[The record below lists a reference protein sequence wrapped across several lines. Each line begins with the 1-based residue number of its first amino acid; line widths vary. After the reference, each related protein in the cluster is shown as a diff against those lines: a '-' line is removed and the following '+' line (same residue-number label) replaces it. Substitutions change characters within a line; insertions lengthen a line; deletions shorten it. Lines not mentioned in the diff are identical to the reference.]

1 MVTIASNISSLNA
14 QRKLAETTGKL
25 SSIFERLS
33 SGQRINRAIDDSAG
47 LAVAS
52 GLDLDRLIFSRG
64 VRNLNDGLSAL
75 SIAESAIDSLGQIV
89 TRLQEIAEQAANGV
103 YSTTQRASLNAEAQS
118 LSEEYFRISKNT
130 EFNGR
135 NLLDGTLGELRL
147 QCGYEANGSIAA
159 GLGGAMGTGSFE
171 SPGSFAVGDAPNC
184 VKLADLNGDGSLD
197 AITAD
202 ITSNTVSVLLGQ
214 GDGGFEVADSY
225 STGTSPASVVLGD
238 LNGDGIL
245 DMATANSGD
254 INTTVLLGRGDG
266 TFDDG
271 GSYSTGLFPSSAAL
285 GDLNGDGNLD
295 LLVTNAWDDNVN
307 VLLGNGD
314 GSFNDRSSF
323 SIGLAN
329 CKATSLGDLN
339 GDGILDLAVADYMAM
354 KFGVFMGNGD
364 GTFKSGTTYATG
376 LGPISLALGDLNGDE
391 ILDAVTVG
399 NWDSIANVFIG
410 KGDGT
415 FSETSFLTGTVGMAS
430 PDGVALGDIDG
441 DGVLDLAFINVMGN
455 DLVIFAGNGDGTFAV
470 GTSYSTGANPISVA
484 FGDLDKDGVLDIV
497 TADKNADQI
506 STFLAQTK
514 DGVSPLLS
522 FDLSTA
528 AGARQALPVFQQKA
542 SQLAVQLGQIGA
554 FQSRLGS
561 AIAVAATAAENFAA
575 AAGRI
580 TDLDIAEET
589 ANLVRH
595 QILQQSGVAV
605 LAQANQ
611 QTTTVLALLQ
621 DI

>member
-1 MVTIASNISSLNA
+1 MVTVASNISSLNA
-14 QRKLAETTGKL
+14 QGKLAETTGKL

-33 SGQRINRAIDDSAG
+33 SGQRINRAIDDPAG
-47 LAVAS
+47 LAIAS
-52 GLDLDRLIFSRG
+52 GLNLDRLIFSRG
-64 VRNLNDGLSAL
+64 VRNLNDGLSSL

-89 TRLQEIAEQAANGV
+89 NRLQELAEQAANGV
-103 YSTTQRASLNAEAQS
+103 YSTTQRASLNAEAQT

-147 QCGYEANGSIAA
+147 QCGYEVDGSIAA

-171 SPGSFAVGDAPNC
+171 SPGSFAVGDAPNSI
-184 VKLADLNGDGSLD
+184 KLADLNGDGSLD

-245 DMATANSGD
+245 DLVTANSGD
-254 INTTVLLGRGDG
+254 LTTTVLLGRGDG

-295 LLVTNAWDDNVN
+295 LLVTNAADARAG
-307 VLLGNGD
+307 VLLGNGN
-314 GSFNDRSSF
+314 GSFKDRNSF

-329 CKATSLGDLN
+329 CKTSALGDLN

-376 LGPISLALGDLNGDE
+376 LGPTSLALGDLNGDG

-399 NWDSIANVFIG
+399 NWDSSANVFIG

-415 FSETSFLTGTVGMAS
+415 FSGTSFLTGTAGLAT
-430 PDGVALGDIDG
+430 PDSVALGDIDG
-441 DGVLDLAFINVMGN
+441 DGILDLAVVGVMG
-455 DLVIFAGNGDGTFAV
+455 DLEIFVGNGDGTFEV
-470 GTSYSTGANPISVA
+470 GASYSTGANPISVA
-484 FGDLDKDGVLDIV
+484 FGDVDRDGVLDIV

-506 STFLAQTK
+506 STFVAQTK

-589 ANLVRH
+589 ANLVRY